1 MHTLFP
7 YTTLFRSDAGAIQQ
21 SDVGLVLTE
30 DVNNFSPSCDAI
42 VKSDSFSAFP
52 AFLKFSKIS
61 IRLIWTA
68 FLISFLYNVFGLSF
82 SISGTLELVVVAFFV
97 LF

>member
-1 MHTLFP
+1 MKLEFIKKQQESHKVLMFGDG
-7 YTTLFRSDAGAIQQ
+7 LNDAGAIQQ

-52 AFLKFSKIS
+52 VFLKFSKY
-61 IRLIWTA
+61 R
-68 FLISFLYNVFGLSF
+68 FD
-82 SISGTLELVVVAFFV
+82 
-97 LF
+97 